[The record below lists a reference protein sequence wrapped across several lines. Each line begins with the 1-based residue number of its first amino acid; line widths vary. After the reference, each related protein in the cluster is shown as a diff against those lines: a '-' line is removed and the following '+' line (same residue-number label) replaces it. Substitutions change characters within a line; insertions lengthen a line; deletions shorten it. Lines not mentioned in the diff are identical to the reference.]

1 MGSAFVRLA
10 AAAAAAMRLI
20 NVGTVFMNVV
30 LLPPSKHR
38 VVNS

>member
-1 MGSAFVRLA
+1 MDSAFVRL

-30 LLPPSKHR
+30 LLPPSI
-38 VVNS
+38 STE

>member
-1 MGSAFVRLA
+1 MDSAFVRLA
-10 AAAAAAMRLI
+10 AAMRLI
-20 NVGTVFMNVV
+20 SVGTVLMNVV